1 MSFLNAK
8 LPLPKEAKI
17 ILGEKIV
24 QDGILSIPNDAFR
37 LDGGDIKATCLKTEI
52 IGDVKL
58 LHLDIGGRVVF
69 SLSDKAV
76 PSNTDMNIGIDF
88 SRISVSENDE
98 EVIAPIDQFDS
109 FNGNFYN
116 LKTALS
122 QTNNNQKFL
131 DEKAKREKEAAEKYD
146 ALIAQA
152 HEDYKRD
159 YENTIPEEFKNA
171 DRIEDQAARN
181 NTYSELVKTRQ
192 EKAKLDLESLKN
204 RKPRALLSL
213 SMQRTIL

>member
-1 MSFLNAK
+1 M
-8 LPLPKEAKI
+8 
-17 ILGEKIV
+17 
-24 QDGILSIPNDAFR
+24 
-37 LDGGDIKATCLKTEI
+37 
-52 IGDVKL
+52 
-58 LHLDIGGRVVF
+58 
-69 SLSDKAV
+69 
-76 PSNTDMNIGIDF
+76 
-88 SRISVSENDE
+88 
-98 EVIAPIDQFDS
+98 
-109 FNGNFYN
+109 
-116 LKTALS
+116 
-122 QTNNNQKFL
+122 
-131 DEKAKREKEAAEKYD
+131 
-146 ALIAQA
+146 IAQA